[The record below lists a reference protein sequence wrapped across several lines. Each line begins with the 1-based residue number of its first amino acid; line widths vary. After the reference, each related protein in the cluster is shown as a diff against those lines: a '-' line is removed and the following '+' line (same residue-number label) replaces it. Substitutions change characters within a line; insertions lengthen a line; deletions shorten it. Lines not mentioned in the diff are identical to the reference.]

1 MLAFYALTW
10 VWIPFFIVPTSTVT
24 VVSNIFFSFITLL
37 FTKRTLA
44 SHSRRKRTP
53 AGHRQS
59 LSYCES
65 KRAPYVEKGRYHG
78 GTMPRC
84 DASDRQ
90 FRNEYSFCSEVP
102 LFFLEK
108 TVFCGKRTRISILLV
123 TFSEKH
129 TQFTTWE
136 NVFKIELNYC
146 F

>member
-1 MLAFYALTW
+1 M
-10 VWIPFFIVPTSTVT
+10 PTSTVT
-24 VVSNIFFSFITLL
+24 VVSDIFFIHYFAFHKENIGFTL
-37 FTKRTLA
+37 KEEENPRWD
-44 SHSRRKRTP
+44 RR
-53 AGHRQS
+53 S
-59 LSYCES
+59 LSDCES
-65 KRAPYVEKGRYHG
+65 KRVPYIEKGRYHG

-90 FRNEYSFCSEVP
+90 FRTEYSSFCSEVP
-102 LFFLEK
+102 LFFSEK